1 MVLAKAV
8 LAEFLGSFIFFS
20 VILSVVA
27 NPTIGSIGPIA
38 ISVGLLT
45 AIYFGGSISGGH
57 FNPAVSLMML
67 VKGNITS
74 DVFFLY
80 ILAQVFGGLIAVA
93 VNNYFI
99 A

>member
-1 MVLAKAV
+1 MGLAKAV
-8 LAEFLGSFIFFS
+8 LAEFIGSFIFFS

-27 NPTIGSIGPIA
+27 NTTIGSIGPIA
-38 ISVGLLT
+38 ISIGLLA

-67 VKGNITS
+67 VKGKIGS

-80 ILAQVFGGLIAVA
+80 ILAQIFGGLVAVA
-93 VNNYFI
+93 INNYFI
-99 A
+99 L